1 MKIINPYEGLSKGQ
15 WLRGNLH
22 CHSTRSDGARP
33 PQGVID
39 DYARRGYDF
48 LMLSDHD
55 VFSAPEDYAKWDA
68 RGMLLINGNEVSA
81 NGVHVLHVDAD
92 RRIEPHKRRQQVFE
106 EINKTKG
113 FAIVAHPNW
122 TGSFDHCPAERML
135 EWTGYL
141 GVEVYNG
148 LVEWHPGSAY
158 GDDKWDM
165 ALVEGKR
172 IWGFANDDSHR
183 GVNDIELGWNV
194 VYAYE
199 KSVKG
204 LIDAMRAGRFF
215 PSTGVTITDVK
226 VEGDSI
232 TITTKDAQRIAA
244 IMEAGRR
251 FASVDAATMTV
262 KVPEGTSYVRFECFG
277 AGERMAWTQPFFIE
291 HTEKEKI
298 VAGIAGAPKQFI
310 TTWDVSE
317 LIPGGKLVDATL
329 KSPGKNPEL
338 GWLKIT
344 SEGQGRNAG
353 FMDIRQRTQSQP
365 GVSYLSAAVKASKA
379 QVGKV
384 YLGFDGPVKAWLND
398 TEIFHGPGSN
408 PAIIDRIGLY
418 ANFKAGENRLTI
430 AFDTNGGKAWGIYGR
445 VELDG

>member
-1 MKIINPYEGLSKGQ
+1 MKIFNPYEGLSNGH

-55 VFSAPEDYAKWDA
+55 IFSAPEDYAKWDSK
-68 RGMLLINGNEVSA
+68 GMILICGNEVSA
-81 NGVHVLHVDAD
+81 SGVHVLHVDAD
-92 RRIEPHKRRQQVFE
+92 RRVEPHKRRQQVFE

-122 TGSFDHCPAERML
+122 TGNFDHCPAEKML

-148 LVEWHPGSAY
+148 LVEWHQGSAY

-165 ALVEGKR
+165 ALTEGKR

-183 GVNDIELGWNV
+183 GVHDIELGWNI
-194 VYAYE
+194 VYTYE

-204 LIDAMRAGRFF
+204 LMEAMRAGRFY

-226 VEGDSI
+226 VEGNKI
-232 TITTKDAQRIAA
+232 TVTTKDAQRIAA
-244 IMEAGRR
+244 ILDSGRR
-251 FASVDAATMTV
+251 FACVDASTMTV
-262 KVPEGTSYVRFECFG
+262 EVPEGASYVRFECFG

-291 HTEKEKI
+291 RPEVVK
-298 VAGIAGAPKQFI
+298 AAAAGAAPKEFL
-310 TTWDVSE
+310 TTWDVSSHQFG
-317 LIPGGKLVDATL
+317 LKLADANLQT
-329 KSPGKNPEL
+329 PANETL
-338 GWLKIT
+338 GWSSVT
-344 SEGQGRNAG
+344 SEGLGGSAG
-353 FMDIRQRTQSQP
+353 FMDIRQKTHSQP
-365 GVSYLSAAVKASKA
+365 GVAYLSTVVKASKA

-384 YLGFDGPVKAWLND
+384 FLGFDGPVKAWLNE

-430 AFDTNGGKAWGIYGR
+430 AFDTNNGKAWGIYGR
-445 VELDG
+445 VEID

>member
-1 MKIINPYEGLSKGQ
+1 MKIFNPYEGLSKGQ
-15 WLRGNLH
+15 WMRGNLH
-22 CHSTRSDGARP
+22 CHSTRSDGSRP

-55 VFSAPEDYAKWDA
+55 VFSSPECYAQWDA
-68 RGMLLINGNEVSA
+68 KGMVLINGNEVSA

-92 RRIEPHKRRQQVFE
+92 RWIEPHKRRQQVFE

-122 TGSFDHCPAERML
+122 TSNFDHCPAERML

-148 LVEWHPGSAY
+148 LVEWHQGSAY

-165 ALVEGKR
+165 ALTEGKR

-183 GVNDIELGWNV
+183 GVHDIELGWNV
-194 VYAYE
+194 VYTYE

-232 TITTKDAQRIAA
+232 TITTKDAHRIAA
-244 IMEAGRR
+244 IQDSGKR
-251 FASVDAATMTV
+251 FACVDASTMTV
-262 KVPEGTSYVRFECFG
+262 KVPEGVSYVRFECFG
-277 AGERMAWTQPFFIE
+277 VGERMAWTQPFFIE
-291 HTEKEKI
+291 RPEAVKLTNGNPTK
-298 VAGIAGAPKQFI
+298 PFI
-310 TTWDVSE
+310 LTWDVSE
-317 LIPGGKLVDATL
+317 IQAGTKLADAKMQT
-329 KSPGKNPEL
+329 PETNKGM
-338 GWLKIT
+338 GWLSIT
-344 SEGQGRNAG
+344 SLAVGRAAG
-353 FMDIRQRTQSQP
+353 FMDVRQRMENLP
-365 GVSYLSAAVKASKA
+365 GVIYLSTKVQSPKA
-379 QVGKV
+379 QSGRIFM
-384 YLGFDGPVKAWLND
+384 GFDGPVKVWLND
-398 TEIFHGPGSN
+398 TLLYHGPGTN
-408 PAIIDRIGLY
+408 PAIIDRVPLF
-418 ANFKAGENRLTI
+418 ADFKAGENRLTV
-430 AFDTNGGKAWGIYGR
+430 ALDNNGGKAWGIYGR
-445 VELDG
+445 VELDA